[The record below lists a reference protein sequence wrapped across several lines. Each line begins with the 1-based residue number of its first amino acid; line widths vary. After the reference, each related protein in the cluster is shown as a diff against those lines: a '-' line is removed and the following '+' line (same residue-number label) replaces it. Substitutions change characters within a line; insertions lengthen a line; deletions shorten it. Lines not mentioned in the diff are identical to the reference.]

1 MAFTF
6 GTRFACASRDFFF
19 FIFIKFPYRH
29 NKRAFFSRFYDITR
43 IFIHTR
49 AFFYVSVRVPA
60 SRLDKEGT
68 KMGGGCENKAESVPP
83 LPSLSFSK
91 FRCNAKN
98 GIQTN
103 PKDKNQ
109 VSRGIKEALATNLP
123 TKNLCYD
130 IFPNYSSSL
139 PFFPP
144 ISLRAFARY
153 IKNFLKFT
161 K

>member
-1 MAFTF
+1 
-6 GTRFACASRDFFF
+6 
-19 FIFIKFPYRH
+19 
-29 NKRAFFSRFYDITR
+29 
-43 IFIHTR
+43 
-49 AFFYVSVRVPA
+49 
-60 SRLDKEGT
+60 
-68 KMGGGCENKAESVPP
+68 MGGGCENKAESVPP

-130 IFPNYSSSL
+130 IFL
-139 PFFPP
+139 QITRRVFLF
-144 ISLRAFARY
+144 SLRFRSERLLD
-153 IKNFLKFT
+153 ISKIF
-161 K
+161 

>member
-1 MAFTF
+1 
-6 GTRFACASRDFFF
+6 
-19 FIFIKFPYRH
+19 
-29 NKRAFFSRFYDITR
+29 
-43 IFIHTR
+43 
-49 AFFYVSVRVPA
+49 
-60 SRLDKEGT
+60 
-68 KMGGGCENKAESVPP
+68 MGGGCENKAESVPP
-83 LPSLSFSK
+83 SPLSPFLNSD
-91 FRCNAKN
+91 AKN

-144 ISLRAFARY
+144 ISLRAFARC